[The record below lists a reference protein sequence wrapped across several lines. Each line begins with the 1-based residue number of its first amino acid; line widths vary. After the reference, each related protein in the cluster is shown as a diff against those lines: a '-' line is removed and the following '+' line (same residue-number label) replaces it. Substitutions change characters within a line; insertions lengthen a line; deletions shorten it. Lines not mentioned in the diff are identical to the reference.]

1 MNKAINLV
9 SCSKCNCNLE
19 PSNCFCTHIF
29 NLDQSIMPN
38 NRINIVISEM
48 IHVYLCEH
56 WCWKSAK
63 TNDLIFIWR
72 HDISNFKSK
81 AKSLKSFNDF
91 RCDQYWHL
99 SFMIEVWICWLP
111 FSRCR
116 HKFSIWEWFILN
128 S

>member
-9 SCSKCNCNLE
+9 SRSKCNCNLE
-19 PSNCFCTHIF
+19 PSNRFCTHIF

-48 IHVYLCEH
+48 IHVYLCKH
-56 WCWKSAK
+56 GCGKSAK
-63 TNDLIFIWR
+63 TNDLVFVWW

-81 AKSLKSFNDF
+81 AKGLKSFNDF

-99 SFMIEVWICWLP
+99 SFMIEVWVCRLP
-111 FSRCR
+111 LSRCR
-116 HKFSIWEWFILN
+116 HKLSIREWFILN